1 MGNLCSWSCFL
12 LRIALF
18 LCFFQR
24 QTPKMENKMKPPI
37 PTETYTAAPRPGR
50 RTCTI
55 PSNAG
60 QIMRRKKRKNG
71 FKEAEK
77 TPARRLNLTRGRI
90 AKKFA
95 VEVVI
100 ANVGFSSN
108 TLFLTVYP
116 TTSCLVQLSRTFLCR
131 AAGAGGEV
139 FTGDC
144 TQRCIY
150 GIGNRKRSE

>member
-1 MGNLCSWSCFL
+1 MCSWSCFL

-37 PTETYTAAPRPGR
+37 PTETYTAAPGPGR

-55 PSNAG
+55 QSNAG

-95 VEVVI
+95 VEFEVMI
-100 ANVGFSSN
+100 AKVGFSSN
-108 TLFLTVYP
+108 TLFLTAEIQPHRVWSSFP
-116 TTSCLVQLSRTFLCR
+116 ERFCAVQLEQ
-131 AAGAGGEV
+131 A
-139 FTGDC
+139 
-144 TQRCIY
+144 
-150 GIGNRKRSE
+150 